1 MRAREIT
8 SVCAGS
14 HTDGLVPACVCSH
27 RWALLR
33 NMVTDLI
40 KHERIQTT
48 LAKAKEARAPPICI
62 GAYLCSCRPFRA
74 HLCCLCALFLAVLS
88 PQSPV
93 QDEAVR
99 TRARG
104 GGTLNS

>member
-1 MRAREIT
+1 MRACEIT

-14 HTDGLVPACVCSH
+14 HTDGLVPAYVCSH

-48 LAKAKEARAPPICI
+48 VAKAKEARAPPICI
-62 GAYLCSCRPFRA
+62 GVYLCSCSLFCA
-74 HLCCLCALFLAVLS
+74 HLRCLCALFLAVLS
-88 PQSPV
+88 PQSTI
-93 QDEAVR
+93 QDEAVM
-99 TRARG
+99 TGRAAAE
-104 GGTLNS
+104 L